1 MDGKKT
7 LRLALGLLLGLAVAA
22 PCAWAAPK
30 KPSAKP
36 KPPATMEAAVAR
48 PGSYVWQPERAPDGA
63 VLVIVSLPEQR
74 AHIYRGGRRIGL
86 TTVST
91 GSEGRETP
99 PGHFEILQKKL
110 MHRSNLYDD
119 APMPFMQRL
128 TWDGIA
134 LHAGHVPGY
143 PASHGCIRLPR
154 KLAESLYA
162 VTDLGTRVIV
172 ADENE
177 YPEVVHPGNDA
188 PVDAETGAYI
198 FPDAPHPP
206 PPAEPPRETVTIL
219 GDGTVRVGEAAPA
232 PATTPAAMPAAPTTP
247 SSVAQPEAPPVSSN
261 PTDRGYQPY
270 SAPVTDP
277 AKRIPPPPPKP

>member
-7 LRLALGLLLGLAVAA
+7 LRYTFGLLLGFAVAA

-30 KPSAKP
+30 QAAKP
-36 KPPATMEAAVAR
+36 KKPVTMEAAVAR
-48 PGSYVWQPERAPDGA
+48 PGSYVWQPERSAEGG
-63 VLVIVSLPEQR
+63 VVVIVSLPEQR
-74 AHIYRGGRRIGL
+74 AHIYRGGKRIGL
-86 TTVST
+86 STVST

-99 PGHFEILQKKL
+99 PGHFEILQKKV

-188 PVDAETGAYI
+188 PVDAATGAYI
-198 FPDAPHPP
+198 FPDAPPPP
-206 PPAEPPRETVTIL
+206 PPAEPPRQTVTIL

-277 AKRIPPPPPKP
+277 AKRIPPPQPKP

>member
-7 LRLALGLLLGLAVAA
+7 LRYTFGLLLGLAVAA

-30 KPSAKP
+30 QAAKP
-36 KPPATMEAAVAR
+36 KKPMTMEAAVAR
-48 PGSYVWQPERAPDGA
+48 SGSYVWQPERSAEGG
-63 VLVIVSLPEQR
+63 VVVIVSLPEQR
-74 AHIYRGGRRIGL
+74 AHIYRGGKRIGL

-99 PGHFEILQKKL
+99 PGHFEILQKKV

-188 PVDAETGAYI
+188 PVDAVTGAYI
-198 FPDAPHPP
+198 FPDAPPP
-206 PPAEPPRETVTIL
+206 PPPVEPPRQTVTVL

-247 SSVAQPEAPPVSSN
+247 SSVAQLEAPPASSN

-270 SAPVTDP
+270 SMPVTDP

>member
-7 LRLALGLLLGLAVAA
+7 LRYTFGLLLGLAVAA

-30 KPSAKP
+30 QAAKP
-36 KPPATMEAAVAR
+36 KKPVTMEAAVAR
-48 PGSYVWQPERAPDGA
+48 PGSYVWQPERSAEGG
-63 VLVIVSLPEQR
+63 VVVIVSLPEQR
-74 AHIYRGGRRIGL
+74 AHIYRGGKRIGL
-86 TTVST
+86 STVST

-99 PGHFEILQKKL
+99 PGHFEILQKKV

-188 PVDAETGAYI
+188 PVDAATGAYI
-198 FPDAPHPP
+198 FPDAPPPP
-206 PPAEPPRETVTIL
+206 PPAEPPRQTVTIL

>member
-7 LRLALGLLLGLAVAA
+7 LRMALGLLLGFAVAA

-30 KPSAKP
+30 QAAKP
-36 KPPATMEAAVAR
+36 KKPMTMEAAVAR

-99 PGHFEILQKKL
+99 PGHFEILQKKV

-188 PVDAETGAYI
+188 PVDAATGAYI
-198 FPDAPHPP
+198 FPDAPPRP

-277 AKRIPPPPPKP
+277 AKRIPPPPSKP

>member
-7 LRLALGLLLGLAVAA
+7 LRLALGLLLGFAVAA

-48 PGSYVWQPERAPDGA
+48 PGSYVWQPERSMEGG
-63 VLVIVSLPEQR
+63 VVIIVSLPEQR
-74 AHIYRGGRRIGL
+74 AHIYRGGKRIGL

-99 PGHFEILQKKL
+99 PGHFEILQKKV

-134 LHAGHVPGY
+134 LHAGHLPGY

-188 PVDAETGAYI
+188 PVDAVTGAYI
-198 FPDAPHPP
+198 FPDAPPPP
-206 PPAEPPRETVTIL
+206 PPAEPPRQTVTVL

>member
-1 MDGKKT
+1 MDGEKT
-7 LRLALGLLLGLAVAA
+7 LRYTFGLLLGLAMAA

-30 KPSAKP
+30 QAAKP
-36 KPPATMEAAVAR
+36 KKPVTMEAAVAR
-48 PGSYVWQPERAPDGA
+48 PGSYVWQPERSAEGA
-63 VLVIVSLPEQR
+63 VVVIVSLPEQR
-74 AHIYRGGRRIGL
+74 AHIYRGGKRIGL
-86 TTVST
+86 STVST

-99 PGHFEILQKKL
+99 SGHFEILQKKV

-188 PVDAETGAYI
+188 PVDAATGAYI
-198 FPDAPHPP
+198 FPDAPPP
-206 PPAEPPRETVTIL
+206 PPPVEPPRQTVTIL

-232 PATTPAAMPAAPTTP
+232 LATATAAMPAAPTTP
-247 SSVAQPEAPPVSSN
+247 DPAAQPEAPPVSSN